1 MDVFAGTGNLQLHPL
16 QKDQLYYQDCSC
28 SIGKKIDCVQVLEV
42 AGLTAA
48 VFVQP
53 T

>member
-1 MDVFAGTGNLQLHPL
+1 MGVFAGTGNLELHPL
-16 QKDQLYYQDCSC
+16 QRHHPFYQNCSC
-28 SIGKKIDCVQVLEV
+28 STGTKTDCAQVLDV